1 MLESSIKNNE
11 RSDSNI
17 LHIKKRCI
25 IFFSCIGNSSDCFL
39 SIIFSFSLTVFSLF
53 WGFFGLITIGFL
65 LWIWFGTGY
74 LIEDEKIKIKNGPF
88 KWKVK
93 IQDINSISK
102 KKSLLATPALSVE
115 RLVLHYGKYGKM
127 LLSPKNEKEFF
138 ELLLAKNPQIK
149 LVEKTP

>member
-1 MLESSIKNNE
+1 MYY
-11 RSDSNI
+11 
-17 LHIKKRCI
+17 
-25 IFFSCIGNSSDCFL
+25 IFLAVWGTVVIVLL

-53 WGFFGLITIGFL
+53 WGFIGLISIVFL

-74 LIEDEKIKIKNGPF
+74 RIEDEKIQIKNGPF
-88 KWKVK
+88 KWRVK

-102 KKSLLATPALSVE
+102 RKSLLATPALSVE
-115 RLVLHYGKYGKM
+115 RLVLQYGKYNEM
-127 LLSPKNEKEFF
+127 LLSPKNEKEFV

>member
-1 MLESSIKNNE
+1 MIKIFYT
-11 RSDSNI
+11 S
-17 LHIKKRCI
+17 KKDVLYFLAVWGTVVI
-25 IFFSCIGNSSDCFL
+25 VLL

-53 WGFFGLITIGFL
+53 WGFIGLISIVFL

-74 LIEDEKIKIKNGPF
+74 RIEDEKIQIKNGPF
-88 KWKVK
+88 KWRVK

-102 KKSLLATPALSVE
+102 RKSLLATPALSVE
-115 RLVLHYGKYGKM
+115 RLVLQYGKYNEM
-127 LLSPKNEKEFF
+127 LLSPKNEKEFV